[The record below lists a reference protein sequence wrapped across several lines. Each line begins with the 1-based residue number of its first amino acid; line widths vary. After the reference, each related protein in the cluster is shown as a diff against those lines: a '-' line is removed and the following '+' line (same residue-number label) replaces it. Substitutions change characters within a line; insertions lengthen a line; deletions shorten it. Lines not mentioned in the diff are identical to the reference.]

1 MAGVTRRFNVGWDF
15 PIEMVNCWIKGAV
28 VIHIIMDLIRKFIRR
43 LNFTQMV
50 TRGLEQILYSQ
61 RQQRKE
67 YLKPIDADK
76 ALILQYLRQTIGA
89 DFATATTPSN
99 ANLLQLDLADWGGQ
113 YFARQNAPRT
123 QMERTNQD
131 YRAYVTRNVNKL
143 FPWHRWQ

>member
-99 ANLLQLDLADWGGQ
+99 ANLLQLHLADWGGQ